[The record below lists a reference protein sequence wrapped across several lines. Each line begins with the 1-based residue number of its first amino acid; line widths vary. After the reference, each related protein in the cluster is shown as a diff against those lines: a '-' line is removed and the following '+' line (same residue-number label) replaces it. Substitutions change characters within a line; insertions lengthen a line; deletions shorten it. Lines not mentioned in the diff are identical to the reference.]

1 MTPATVKAARILAI
15 TADVVQIVVFP
26 FFVGGAAS
34 PWDDALDLL
43 VAGAMIRLLG
53 WHWAFL
59 PTFFAELIPGLDLVP
74 TWTAAVFFAT
84 RGKPR
89 PSGASP
95 AIEAEVLSGGRESPK
110 GKSIVDS

>member
-1 MTPATVKAARILAI
+1 MTPSSVKAARILAI
-15 TADVVQIVVFP
+15 TADVVQIAVFP

-43 VAGAMIRLLG
+43 VAAALIRLLG

-84 RGKPR
+84 RGTAR
-89 PSGASP
+89 PSSEP
-95 AIEAEVLSGGRESPK
+95 PVIEGEVISGGREAQK
-110 GKSIVDS
+110 GRVD